1 MVSAESVREQFKKI
15 KFNPTGWGRTEAN
28 ELHNVLLPDEEI
40 YECVNGMYEGGFGL
54 LVATNVR
61 VILIDKKPLNFLSV
75 EDLRFDMISE
85 IDYGHRLIGAQIS
98 ISTGSKNLRF
108 RSFNQPRLRHLISR
122 VQHCMAET
130 KKKANEHQEDQ
141 KTHLENINIQLQ
153 AYLQAQHEQ
162 RAELERQLAEARAHG
177 GAPPP
182 VPAPV
187 KPSSELADYLFA
199 QSLLQQHQT
208 EQPGSV
214 PAPAPSPLVTT
225 VLQNNDAADL
235 YDAARQEVFGKNV
248 VATEPV
254 TPVPTDVMEMAPT
267 HPIVQSAL
275 ANVKQLGLEVNPL
288 RIAYS
293 RLPMAMR
300 NRKFGRP
307 SFHAH
312 SQATPKPANS

>member
-1 MVSAESVREQFKKI
+1 
-15 KFNPTGWGRTEAN
+15 
-28 ELHNVLLPDEEI
+28 
-40 YECVNGMYEGGFGL
+40 
-54 LVATNVR
+54 
-61 VILIDKKPLNFLSV
+61 LIDKKPLNFLSV

-130 KKKANEHQEDQ
+130 KKRANEHQEDQ